1 MHRLT
6 YTTYAKASHS
16 YEQICLFHLH
26 TYIKGTEHHA
36 KNLHKENIAA
46 ASTAQKI

>member
-1 MHRLT
+1 MNKCVFFI
-6 YTTYAKASHS
+6 YTLILKVQNTM
-16 YEQICLFHLH
+16 
-26 TYIKGTEHHA
+26 A